1 MEKIA
6 YRRDCLPVL
15 YSCSHI
21 LLIKQ
26 SGGQIEGHQESKKSL
41 ATMGGIKEKIIGEGE
56 GYEYKTLCM
65 PTTPWSKTK
74 MPVKFYPLDEAL
86 PFILSLLMG
95 LQHAFAM
102 VGGIITPPYVVM
114 KFTVE

>member
-1 MEKIA
+1 
-6 YRRDCLPVL
+6 
-15 YSCSHI
+15 
-21 LLIKQ
+21 
-26 SGGQIEGHQESKKSL
+26 
-41 ATMGGIKEKIIGEGE
+41 MGGMKAKMIGEGD
-56 GYEYKTLCM
+56 GYEYRTLCM